1 MIRTRMFAA
10 LALIAATVFAAVH
23 YSEGSTA
30 EAGLFFRRDG
40 SRRTPLRTAAG
51 AVRQVVENTASRR
64 AARGAPVI
72 FPGLRAA
79 AVCSTG
85 AEACGP
91 CSAGSPTSQAYCSTA
106 DCIAEAEAAFHRG
119 GNLLPDEPTTTD
131 DGVGSGGPPDDFYP
145 PPRGLSTA
153 DGVGARVSPA
163 EQRLKLRESRLTVTQ
178 RLAFNVLKHRP
189 DLRRKVSAYAEARGF
204 GAIDPDNLSQIL
216 DALLAF
222 FRELLPLILQLI

>member
-1 MIRTRMFAA
+1 MIRFRTLAA
-10 LALIAATVFAAVH
+10 LGLIAATVFAAVH
-23 YSEGSTA
+23 YADGSTA

-40 SRRTPLRTAAG
+40 SRRTPLRTVAAG
-51 AVRQVVENTASRR
+51 VRQVVANTAARR
-64 AARGAPVI
+64 QARGAPVL
-72 FPGLRAA
+72 FPQLRAA

-91 CSAGSPTSQAYCSTA
+91 CSAGSGSTYCNTA
-106 DCIAEAEAAFHRG
+106 DCLAEAEAAFHRG
-119 GNLLPDEPTTTD
+119 GNLLPD
-131 DGVGSGGPPDDFYP
+131 GVGSGGPPDDFYP
-145 PPRGLSTA
+145 PRGLSTA
-153 DGVGARVSPA
+153 EGVGARVSAA

-178 RLAFNVLKHRP
+178 RLAFNALKHRP
-189 DLRRKVSAYAEARGF
+189 DLRRKVEAYAEARGF